1 MSILLF
7 FFFFFFFF
15 FFVKNGE
22 LNLYLSLKK
31 RFSVT
36 SDGLVFWRKEKAAK
50 QNVFSTRLLLDARD
64 IEHAI

>member
-15 FFVKNGE
+15 FVDDGE

-50 QNVFSTRLLLDARD
+50 QNVFSKLDTRD
-64 IEHAI
+64 IEHVI